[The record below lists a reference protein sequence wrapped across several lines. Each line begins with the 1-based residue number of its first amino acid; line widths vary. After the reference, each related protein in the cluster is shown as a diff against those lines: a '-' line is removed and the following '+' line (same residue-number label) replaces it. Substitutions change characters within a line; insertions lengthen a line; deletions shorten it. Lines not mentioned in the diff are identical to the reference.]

1 MKTSN
6 VADLLFDVEKVA
18 YTNSACLSD
27 CSYDIF
33 AYPEGVQTRIQTC
46 SNRYELVPNT
56 EIFPALRNTLLT
68 SQFSNFT
75 ESYEMNNYSLFSAK
89 YILED
94 MAIQIKGAN
103 DIIKPTV
110 IVNHSYNGKRK
121 YAIKFGFF
129 RLVCSNGLTIP
140 VKEMEF
146 LNLQIGGKHTISI
159 RESLTLLSNR
169 LEYVVNNLP
178 DLTAGFNMLADE
190 VVSNWSDRVIEVMAQ
205 AGIADRKIAQ
215 GKDSNGQTIPSVNVS
230 EGIIANIRTE
240 AFQLGSPVNNW
251 LIYNGLNQYI
261 YNDQMNDKTDE
272 VRESIDR
279 KVLSLLSA

>member
-6 VADLLFDVEKVA
+6 VADLLFDVEKVK
-18 YTNSACLSD
+18 YSNSACLSD
-27 CSYDIF
+27 CSFDIF
-33 AYPEGVQTRIQTC
+33 AYPEGVETRIQTC
-46 SNRYELVPNT
+46 SDRYELVPNT
-56 EIFPALRNTLLT
+56 EIFPALRNTLLE

-75 ESYEMNNYSLFSAK
+75 EEYTMNNFSLFNAK
-89 YILED
+89 YVLED
-94 MAIQIKGAN
+94 MAIQIKSAK

-129 RLVCSNGLTIP
+129 RLVCSNGLTVP

-159 RESLTLLSNR
+159 RESLKLLSNR

-178 DLTAGFNMLADE
+178 DLTAGFNILANEAVTD
-190 VVSNWSDRVIEVMAQ
+190 WSARVIEVMAQ

-215 GKDSNGQTIPSVNVS
+215 GKDANGLQIPSVNVS
-230 EGIIANIRTE
+230 EGIIAKIRTE
-240 AFQLGSPVNNW
+240 AFELGSPVNNW
-251 LIYNGLNQYI
+251 LIYNGINQYV
-261 YNDQMNDKTDE
+261 YNDSMNDKTDE